1 MIDGE
6 IRARRQ
12 TLTTG
17 DWEYIVCRDGLPW
30 RVELDKRVICR
41 KGAVIKR
48 STRYTFEWITDGGD
62 G

>member
-30 RVELDKRVICR
+30 RVELDKRVMVETGR
-41 KGAVIKR
+41 
-48 STRYTFEWITDGGD
+48 GGKKTSSPVSF
-62 G
+62 